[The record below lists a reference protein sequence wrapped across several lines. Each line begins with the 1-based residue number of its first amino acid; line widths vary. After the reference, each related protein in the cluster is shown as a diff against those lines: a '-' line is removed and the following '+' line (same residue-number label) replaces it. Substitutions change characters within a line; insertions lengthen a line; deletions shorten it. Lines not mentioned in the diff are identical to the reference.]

1 MANESHLR
9 RVTLFALRLICVTP
23 FVLVLW
29 WLSMPAYAWVV
40 AHVAALVLRF
50 GGYPIEDVVITAH
63 GLLNSDTTLDFVTR
77 NKTRTMPVSW
87 VVTNVAVFV
96 ALVLVTQRLT
106 WKVRLRAVALG
117 FAVLAVTHVT
127 HIVVFFAFSKAIARN
142 PQIPTAIAQVFITL
156 PFLLWIVLAYWRSG
170 VPEAVG
176 KEAAPPPGDSV
187 LDEAAKQAHD

>member
-23 FVLVLW
+23 FVLVFW
-29 WLSMPAYAWVV
+29 WLSMPAYSWIVG
-40 AHVAALVLRF
+40 HVAALVLRS
-50 GGYPIEDVVITAH
+50 GGYLIEDVVITAH
-63 GLLNSDTTLDFVTR
+63 GLLNTDTTLGFVVGGT
-77 NKTRTMPVSW
+77 TRTMPVSW

-106 WKVRLRAVALG
+106 WKGRLRAATIG

-142 PQIPTAIAQVFITL
+142 PQVPTAIAQVFITL

-170 VPEAVG
+170 APEAEG
-176 KEAAPPPGDSV
+176 KGAAPPPRGSA